1 MSTKQTRWRQD
12 GIRTIQGLKDRCK
25 VDQGTGCWHWAGAR
39 RSGSNVPCMW
49 IPGYGVS
56 GLSRAFSILIDGAP
70 REKGGS
76 LWKARCGTEH
86 CCNPQH
92 QVQVTL
98 SKAHSMS
105 RPKLDAAHR
114 AKITASARASRS
126 KYTPELKAR
135 ILQDPKPAKTLAAE
149 IGIGHTLICKVR
161 AGKAWTDA
169 TRGAS
174 VFAWAGGA
182 L

>member
-1 MSTKQTRWRQD
+1 MSTKQLNWRQD
-12 GIRTIQGLKDRCK
+12 GIRTIEGLKDRCK
-25 VDQGTGCWHWAGAR
+25 VDPITGCWHWAGAR
-39 RSGSNVPCMW
+39 RSGSKVPKML
-49 IPGYGVS
+49 IPGYGVG
-56 GLSRAFSILIDGAP
+56 GLSRALSILIDGAP
-70 REKGGS
+70 REMGGK
-76 LWKARCGTEH
+76 LWKAQCGTEH

-98 SKAHSMS
+98 SKAHRMS

-114 AKITASARASRS
+114 AKITASSRASRG

-135 ILQDPKPAKTLAAE
+135 ILQDPAPASTLAAQ
-149 IGIGHTLICKVR
+149 IGLSHTLICKVR

-174 VFAWAGGA
+174 VFAWAGGS

>member
-1 MSTKQTRWRQD
+1 MSTKQLNWRQD
-12 GIRTIQGLKDRCK
+12 GIRTIEGLKDRCK
-25 VDQGTGCWHWAGAR
+25 VDPITDCWHWAGAR
-39 RSGSNVPCMW
+39 RTDSNVPTMW

-56 GLSRAFSILIDGAP
+56 GLSRAFSILIDGRP
-70 REKGGS
+70 REKGEK
-76 LWKARCGTEH
+76 LWKARCETLH

-92 QVQVTL
+92 QTRVTL
-98 SKAHSMS
+98 SQAHRIA
-105 RPKLDAAHR
+105 RPKLDAGHR
-114 AKITASARASRS
+114 AKITASVRAVRS

-135 ILQDPKPAKTLAAE
+135 ILQDPTPAKLLAPQL
-149 IGIGHTLICKVR
+149 GLGRSLVLKVR

-169 TRGAS
+169 ARGAS